1 MVVKCINSCNN
12 YSTLCYGINYFFQN
26 CWSSKGPAN
35 VPLFGNKMLAKII
48 KLKWGQ
54 TVLVFVWLS
63 SLSIMPSRSI
73 HVVPNSMIFLFLMTK
88 WRPLCVYVCMSV
100 YIYTH
105 RHTYPSSLSIHLLT
119 DTEAVSTS
127 WLLWAMLQYTWGG
140 KISFQHS
147 AFTSF
152 GCTARRAVA
161 LICGIYKSQT
171 YKNKE

>member
-1 MVVKCINSCNN
+1 M
-12 YSTLCYGINYFFQN
+12 
-26 CWSSKGPAN
+26 A
-35 VPLFGNKMLAKII
+35 LFGNKMLTKII

-63 SLSIMPSRSI
+63 SLIIMPSRSI
-73 HVVPNSMIFLFLMTK
+73 PVVPNSKIFLFLMTK

-105 RHTYPSSLSIHLLT
+105 THTYPSSLCTPLLT

-127 WLLWAMLQYTWGG
+127 WLLWVMLQYTWGG
-140 KISFQHS
+140 KISFQYP

-152 GCTARRAVA
+152 GCIARSAVS
-161 LICGIYKSQT
+161 LICGIYKAKLIKIRSRREVSRGWGNSGDT
-171 YKNKE
+171 F

>member
-100 YIYTH
+100 YIYIH
-105 RHTYPSSLSIHLLT
+105 IDIPIHLLYPFICWQT
-119 DTEAVSTS
+119 LRLSPHLGSCEQCCNTHGEGRYLSNI
-127 WLLWAMLQYTWGG
+127 LLSRPLDVQPEG
-140 KISFQHS
+140 Q
-147 AFTSF
+147 
-152 GCTARRAVA
+152 
-161 LICGIYKSQT
+161 
-171 YKNKE
+171 